1 MRSSRQVV
9 QTRQRR
15 AGELVVTGARPDGF
29 RTLFELTRPWFWP
42 VSMVPVVMGM
52 LFAHQAPGEP
62 ASDLQPGRC
71 VAALIAAGP
80 LLWSSVLAVN
90 DAFDF
95 ETDRLNERRQ
105 HSPHVR
111 GQLRRRQLLGCA
123 AFAGGA
129 ACLLSAWGGGL
140 IFTVGMAGV
149 LVLGWLYSAP
159 PVRLKGRPVWD
170 VGCNALAVGV
180 LGPMG
185 GWCLTRSVWEYPVSL
200 AVTGL
205 LTGAALYLPTLAI
218 DVDADRA
225 AGIRT
230 TAVRFGPTGVWIL
243 GILSW
248 TVAVL
253 LTVHLTTLGQVL
265 PRQPLP
271 TQLTLS
277 PLLWLVYLFLSRRP
291 TIRRLAVLSAA
302 LVVAFAF
309 LWIPA

>member
-1 MRSSRQVV
+1 
-9 QTRQRR
+9 
-15 AGELVVTGARPDGF
+15 
-29 RTLFELTRPWFWP
+29 
-42 VSMVPVVMGM
+42 MVPVVMGM

-62 ASDLQPGRC
+62 AAVMAPGRY

-80 LLWSSVLAVN
+80 LLWASVLAVN
-90 DAFDF
+90 DAFDL

-105 HSPHVR
+105 QSPHVR

-123 AFAGGA
+123 ASAGGA
-129 ACLLSAWGGGL
+129 ACLLAAWGGGL
-140 IFTVGMAGV
+140 TFTVGTAGV

-185 GWCLTRSVWEYPVSL
+185 GWCLTRSVGEYPVSL
-200 AVTGL
+200 AITGL
-205 LTGAALYLPTLAI
+205 LAGAALYLPTLVI

-225 AGIRT
+225 AGVRT
-230 TAVRFGPTGVWIL
+230 TAVRFGPTVVRIL

-253 LTVHLTTLGQVL
+253 LTVHLTTRGQVL
-265 PRQPLP
+265 PRQILP

-277 PLLWLVYLFLSRRP
+277 PLLWLAYVFLSRRP

-302 LVVAFAF
+302 LGAAFVF

>member
-1 MRSSRQVV
+1 M
-9 QTRQRR
+9 
-15 AGELVVTGARPDGF
+15 VTGARPGGF
-29 RTLFELTRPWFWP
+29 RTLVELTRPWFWP

-52 LFAHQAPGEP
+52 LFAYKAPGEP
-62 ASDLQPGRC
+62 AADLQPGRY

-95 ETDRLNERRQ
+95 ETDRLNERRR

-111 GQLRRRQLLGCA
+111 GQLQRRQLLGFA
-123 AFAGGA
+123 ALAGGA
-129 ACLLSAWGGGL
+129 ACLFAAWSGGL
-140 IFTVGMAGV
+140 IFTAGMAGV
-149 LVLGWLYSAP
+149 LVLGWIYSAP

-170 VGCNALAVGV
+170 VGCNALALGV

-185 GWCLTRSVWEYPVSL
+185 GWALTRSVGEYPVSL
-200 AVTGL
+200 AITGL
-205 LTGAALYLPTLAI
+205 FAGAALYLPTLAI

-230 TAVRFGPTGVWIL
+230 TAVRFGLTVVGVL

-253 LTVHLTTLGQVL
+253 LTVHLTTRGQVL
-265 PRQPLP
+265 PRQLLP

-277 PLLWLVYLFLSRRP
+277 SLLWLAYVFLSRRP
-291 TIRRLAVLSAA
+291 TIRRLAILSAA
-302 LVVAFAF
+302 LGVAFVF